1 MQLGFKLE
9 TKELSKIAGLSALF
23 VVASTIPISSFIGG
37 AGFISL
43 SLVFVPVMAYLLK
56 PKAATVSALVGSL
69 VGYILQIGIGPVYGP
84 VSFLIPTA
92 GAMLGSIGF
101 RSRVGALI
109 LWGYV
114 LFGGAFY
121 FFLSR
126 GTLLWL
132 APYVVVLVSLPLV
145 LFPGRWRILL
155 LCFYATMCELTTMT
169 LASITILQLPGSLW
183 SLISPLMFYERTVAT
198 VGSFLLISGLRK
210 AIPALELK

>member
-1 MQLGFKLE
+1 MQLGFNLE

-23 VVASTIPISSFIGG
+23 VVASVIPISSFIGG

-43 SLVFVPVMAYLLK
+43 SLVFVPVMAFLLK
-56 PKAATVSALVGSL
+56 PKAAAVSALVGSM
-69 VGYILQIGIGPVYGP
+69 VGYVLQIGIGPIYGP
-84 VSFLIPTA
+84 VSFLIPTV

-101 RSRVGALI
+101 RSRVGAMI
-109 LWGYV
+109 PWGYV

-121 FFLSR
+121 FFLSG

-132 APYVVVLVSLPLV
+132 VPYLVVLASLPLV
-145 LFPGRWRILL
+145 IFPSRWRIMI
-155 LCFYATMCELTTMT
+155 LCFYATMCELATMT

-198 VGSFLLISGLRK
+198 VCSFLLISGLRK
-210 AIPALELK
+210 GIPALELK